1 MKHNF
6 SENMKIIN
14 LLILLKESEKE
25 MQTIIFV
32 VYLYIIVN
40 LLNFFA

>member
-14 LLILLKESEKE
+14 SLILLKESEKE
-25 MQTIIFV
+25 MQTVIFV
-32 VYLYIIVN
+32 ACLYIIAN
-40 LLNFFA
+40 LLTFFA